1 MYKLIDKIFD
11 TVIKL
16 LTLFSLLILVFI
28 IIFIFKE
35 SIVFFKEVS
44 ILKFITGRK
53 WNPLKSPT
61 DLSIL
66 NIILGTLYVSFV
78 AIIIALPIG
87 VGTGL
92 LLSIYTNGKWKVITR
107 GIIDILAGIPSVV
120 YGFIGLLVIVKFFE
134 AVLDFPTG
142 ESVLAGGILLSVMIL
157 PYIISTCSETMD
169 NIYKENLFSSEAL
182 GTSKIYM
189 ARKIVLPE
197 SKKGIIAA
205 VILALGRAMGETMAV
220 MMVMGNTP
228 ISPKLLKRAQTIPS
242 LIALEMGMAE
252 VGSLHYHA
260 LFASGL
266 VLMIMLLIINIIFYY
281 IKKGIHVR

>member
-11 TVIKL
+11 TVVKL

-28 IIFIFKE
+28 IIFILKE

-87 VGTGL
+87 VGAGL
-92 LLSIYTNGKWKVITR
+92 LLSIYTSGKWKVITR
-107 GIIDILAGIPSVV
+107 GIIDILAGVPSVV
-120 YGFIGLLVIVKFFE
+120 YGFIGLLVVVKFFE

-142 ESVLAGGILLSVMIL
+142 ESVLAGGILLSIMIL

-169 NIYKENLFSSEAL
+169 NIYKENLSSSKAL

-220 MMVMGNTP
+220 MMVIGNTP
-228 ISPKLLKRAQTIPS
+228 IPPKLLRRAQTIPS
-242 LIALEMGMAE
+242 LIALEMGMVE

-266 VLMIMLLIINIIFYY
+266 ILMIMLLIINIIFYY

>member
-11 TVIKL
+11 AVIKL
-16 LTLFSLLILVFI
+16 LTLFALLILVFI

-35 SIVFFKEVS
+35 SIVFFKKVS
-44 ILKFITGRK
+44 ILKFITGRR

-66 NIILGTLYVSFV
+66 NIILGTLYVSFI
-78 AIIIALPIG
+78 AIVIALPIG

-92 LLSIYTNGKWKVITR
+92 LLSTYTNDRWKIIAR
-107 GIIDILAGIPSVV
+107 GIIDILAGVPSVV
-120 YGFIGLLVIVKFFE
+120 YGFMGLLIIVKFFE
-134 AVLDFPTG
+134 TAFDFPTG
-142 ESVLAGGILLSVMIL
+142 ESILAGGLLLSVMIL
-157 PYIISTCSETMD
+157 PYIISTCLETMD
-169 NIYKENLFSSEAL
+169 NIYRENLFSSEAL

-189 ARKIVLPE
+189 ARKIVFPE

-220 MMVMGNTP
+220 MMVIGNAP
-228 ISPKLLKRAQTIPS
+228 IPPRLFGRAQTIPS
-242 LIALEMGMAE
+242 LIALEMGMVE

-281 IKKGIHVR
+281 IKKGIHTQ

>member
-11 TVIKL
+11 TVVKL

-28 IIFIFKE
+28 IIFILKE

-92 LLSIYTNGKWKVITR
+92 LLSVYTNGKWKVITR
-107 GIIDILAGIPSVV
+107 GIIDILAGVPSVV
-120 YGFIGLLVIVKFFE
+120 YGFIGLLVVVKFFE

-142 ESVLAGGILLSVMIL
+142 ESVLAGGILLSIMIL

-169 NIYKENLFSSEAL
+169 NIYKENLSSSKAL

-220 MMVMGNTP
+220 MMVIGNTP
-228 ISPKLLKRAQTIPS
+228 IPPKLLRRAQTIPS
-242 LIALEMGMAE
+242 LIALEMGMVE

-266 VLMIMLLIINIIFYY
+266 ILMIMLLIINIIFYY

>member
-11 TVIKL
+11 AIIKL
-16 LTLFSLLILVFI
+16 LTLFSLLLLVFI

-66 NIILGTLYVSFV
+66 NIILGTVYVSFI
-78 AIIIALPIG
+78 AIVIALPIG

-92 LLSIYTNGKWKVITR
+92 LLSVYTNGRWKTIAR

-120 YGFIGLLVIVKFFE
+120 YGFMGLLIIVKFFE
-134 AVLDFPTG
+134 TTFDFPTG
-142 ESVLAGGILLSVMIL
+142 ESILAGGVLLSIMIL

-169 NIYKENLFSSEAL
+169 NIYRENLFSSEAL

-189 ARKIVLPE
+189 ARKVVFPE

-205 VILALGRAMGETMAV
+205 IILALGQGHG
-220 MMVMGNTP
+220 GNHGRYDGDRKCTDSSKTLWKGP
-228 ISPKLLKRAQTIPS
+228 DNP
-242 LIALEMGMAE
+242 
-252 VGSLHYHA
+252 
-260 LFASGL
+260 
-266 VLMIMLLIINIIFYY
+266 VLNCS
-281 IKKGIHVR
+281 

>member
-11 TVIKL
+11 AVVKL

-28 IIFIFKE
+28 IIFILKE

-87 VGTGL
+87 VGAGL
-92 LLSIYTNGKWKVITR
+92 LLSIYTSGKWKVITR
-107 GIIDILAGIPSVV
+107 GIIDILAGVPSVV

-169 NIYKENLFSSEAL
+169 NIYKENLISSEAL

-220 MMVMGNTP
+220 MMVIGNTP
-228 ISPKLLKRAQTIPS
+228 IPPKLLRRAQTIPS
-242 LIALEMGMAE
+242 LIALEMGMVE

-266 VLMIMLLIINIIFYY
+266 VLMVMLLIINIIFYY

>member
-11 TVIKL
+11 TVVKL

-28 IIFIFKE
+28 IIFILKE

-87 VGTGL
+87 VGAGL
-92 LLSIYTNGKWKVITR
+92 LLSIYTSGKWKVITR
-107 GIIDILAGIPSVV
+107 GIIDILAGVPSVV

-169 NIYKENLFSSEAL
+169 NIYKENLISSEAL

-220 MMVMGNTP
+220 MMVIGNTP
-228 ISPKLLKRAQTIPS
+228 IPPKLLRRAQTIPS
-242 LIALEMGMAE
+242 LIALEMGMVE

-266 VLMIMLLIINIIFYY
+266 VLMVMLLIINIIFYY

>member
-66 NIILGTLYVSFV
+66 NIILGTLYVSLV

-92 LLSIYTNGKWKVITR
+92 LLSVYTNGKWKVITR
-107 GIIDILAGIPSVV
+107 GIIDILAGVPSVV
-120 YGFIGLLVIVKFFE
+120 YGFIGLLVVVKFFE

-142 ESVLAGGILLSVMIL
+142 ESVLAGGILLSIMIL

-169 NIYKENLFSSEAL
+169 NIYKENLSSSKAL

-220 MMVMGNTP
+220 MMVIGNTP
-228 ISPKLLKRAQTIPS
+228 IPPKLLRRAQTIPS
-242 LIALEMGMAE
+242 LIALEMGMVE

-266 VLMIMLLIINIIFYY
+266 ILMIMLLIINIIFYY

>member
-11 TVIKL
+11 TVVKL

-28 IIFIFKE
+28 IIFILKE

-87 VGTGL
+87 VGAGL
-92 LLSIYTNGKWKVITR
+92 LLSIYTSGKWKVITR
-107 GIIDILAGIPSVV
+107 GIIDILAGVPSVV

-142 ESVLAGGILLSVMIL
+142 ESVLAGGILLSIMIL

-169 NIYKENLFSSEAL
+169 NIYKENLISSEAL

-220 MMVMGNTP
+220 MMVIGNTP
-228 ISPKLLKRAQTIPS
+228 IPPKLLRRAQTIPS
-242 LIALEMGMAE
+242 LIALEMGMVE

-266 VLMIMLLIINIIFYY
+266 VLMVMLLIINIIFYY